1 MSCCR
6 GALDTAAQEKDETIV
21 FWLYSFAA
29 VSSEWRVIIFEILL
43 HLIFGVTI
51 LVQSWSFFV
60 TVQCKNQL
68 LVSHISILSG
78 SSAMENLHC
87 GNTTEYPVISIYTVV
102 SMHTLSH

>member
-6 GALDTAAQEKDETIV
+6 GALDTAAQEKDK
-21 FWLYSFAA
+21 SFGWTALQLFL
-29 VSSEWRVIIFEILL
+29 VSGVISFEK
-43 HLIFGVTI
+43 FNGGMTI

-68 LVSHISILSG
+68 LASHISIISG

-87 GNTTEYPVISIYTVV
+87 GNTTEYPMISIYTMV